1 MSTVALRPLPDRCC
15 AEHRK
20 GLPMNRRSFLQTGG
34 AGTTGLA
41 LAAST
46 QLGAQPQGNSD
57 DQSAFEFLGRSNQ
70 EGPNVT
76 HFGYLTHIFGLAD
89 ELLFAT
95 SSVRTEAT
103 ARFTFYARTTLD
115 SRHEL
120 GNLITTSAPGELTL
134 FLSENPQG
142 DFNNP
147 DSFARGNA
155 VASYST
161 RYHNVLNVQSP
172 NQGITNA
179 VVDLVQLGSSSFSVN
194 GHRFQW
200 GRPGLQARMSATGQ
214 GTRTQPDPLRAFFL
228 VAGQVVIVD
237 P

>member
-1 MSTVALRPLPDRCC
+1 
-15 AEHRK
+15 
-20 GLPMNRRSFLQTGG
+20 MNRRSFLHTGG
-34 AGTTGLA
+34 VGSTVLA

-46 QLGAQPQGNSD
+46 EVTGTPEPARGSSEND
-57 DQSAFEFLGRSNQ
+57 SAFEFLGRSNQ
-70 EGPNVT
+70 DGPNVT

-89 ELLFAT
+89 DLLF
-95 SSVRTEAT
+95 SNPNVRTEAT
-103 ARFTFYARTTLD
+103 ARFTFFARTTLD

-134 FLSENPQG
+134 FLNEKPQG
-142 DFNNP
+142 NFDNP
-147 DSFARGNA
+147 ESFARGNGF
-155 VASYST
+155 ASYST
-161 RYHNVLNVQSP
+161 RYYNVLNVQST

-179 VVDLVQLGSSSFSVN
+179 TVELTQERGGSLVLN
-194 GHRFQW
+194 GNRVQW
-200 GRPGLQARMSATGQ
+200 GHPGLRARLSATGQ